1 MDRHIRPQPANFP
14 AAIGGRNLGWQYFQF
29 DPSVAACRR
38 PGHAA
43 RVNIA
48 RGGTVN
54 CEELPMKTL
63 FLHPPSFDGFD
74 GGAGARYQMKREVR
88 SFWYPTWLA
97 QPAAL
102 VEGSKLIDAPPH
114 GLNFDDIVPELKNRE
129 LVVMHTSTPS
139 FKSDVKTAE
148 MIKAINPDVK
158 IGFIGAK
165 VAVEPEKSLI
175 AGHAIDFVARN
186 EFDFTI
192 KEVADGMAW
201 SGIKG
206 LSYRNAEGVIVHNE
220 DRAVLENMDS
230 LPWVTPVY
238 KRDLNVEKYFG
249 GYLKHP
255 YISFYTGRGCKS
267 RCTFCLW
274 PQTVGGHRYRV
285 RSVENVVEEMKWA
298 KQAFPQVKEFF
309 FDDDTLTDNLPR
321 VEALAKELGKLGVT
335 WSCNAKANV
344 PRKTLE
350 VMKANGLRLLLVGY
364 ESGNQQILI
373 NIKKGMRVDF
383 ARRFTKDCHE
393 LGIVIHGTFILG
405 LPGETRETIQQTL
418 DFAKEINPH
427 TIQISLAAPYP
438 GTFLYRQAKENGWL
452 YNEEIDLLTQEGTQ
466 IAPLNYPH
474 LSHTEIFKSV
484 EDFYKKFYFRPSKI
498 ASIVAEMIRSPEM
511 MKRRLREGVE
521 FFHFLRS
528 RHDAA

>member
-1 MDRHIRPQPANFP
+1 
-14 AAIGGRNLGWQYFQF
+14 
-29 DPSVAACRR
+29 
-38 PGHAA
+38 
-43 RVNIA
+43 
-48 RGGTVN
+48 
-54 CEELPMKTL
+54 
-63 FLHPPSFDGFD
+63 
-74 GGAGARYQMKREVR
+74 
-88 SFWYPTWLA
+88 
-97 QPAAL
+97 
-102 VEGSKLIDAPPH
+102 
-114 GLNFDDIVPELKNRE
+114 
-129 LVVMHTSTPS
+129 
-139 FKSDVKTAE
+139 
-148 MIKAINPDVK
+148 MIKAINPHAL

-175 AGHAIDFVARN
+175 AGRCVDFVARN
-186 EFDFTI
+186 EFDFTV
-192 KEVADGMAW
+192 KEVAEGRALSD
-201 SGIKG
+201 IKG
-206 LSYRNAEGVIVHNE
+206 LSYRKPDGTIVHNE
-220 DRAVLENMDS
+220 DRIVLQDMDL

-238 KRDLNVEKYFG
+238 KRDLVIENYFG

-274 PQTVGGHRYRV
+274 PQTVGGHKYRV
-285 RSVENVVEEMKWA
+285 RSVENVVAEVKWA

-309 FDDDTLTDNLPR
+309 FDDDTLTDNGPR
-321 VEALAKELGKLGVT
+321 VEELARGLGKLGVT

-350 VMKANGLRLLLVGY
+350 VMKDNGLRLLLVGY
-364 ESGNQQILI
+364 ETGNQQILF
-373 NIKKGMRVDF
+373 NIKKGMRVEF

-405 LPGETRETIQQTL
+405 LPGETRETIQETL

-427 TIQISLAAPYP
+427 TIQVSLAAPYP

-474 LSHTEIFKSV
+474 LSHTEIFDSV
-484 EDFYKKFYFRPSKI
+484 EDFYRKFYFRPSKI
-498 ASIVAEMIRSPEM
+498 ASILAEMVASPEM

-521 FFHFLRS
+521 FFRFLRT
-528 RHDAA
+528 RRDTA

>member
-1 MDRHIRPQPANFP
+1 MR
-14 AAIGGRNLGWQYFQF
+14 
-29 DPSVAACRR
+29 
-38 PGHAA
+38 
-43 RVNIA
+43 
-48 RGGTVN
+48 
-54 CEELPMKTL
+54 TL
-63 FLHPPSFDGFD
+63 FLHPPSFDGYD

-114 GLNFDDIVPELKNRE
+114 GPTFEDIKPDLMSHELI
-129 LVVMHTSTPS
+129 VMHTSTPS
-139 FKSDVKTAE
+139 FKSDVRTAE
-148 MIKAINPDVK
+148 MIKAINPTCK

-165 VAVEPEKSLI
+165 VAVEPEKSLK
-175 AGHAIDFVARN
+175 ATTALDFVARN

-192 KEVADGMAW
+192 KDVADGLDWA
-201 SGIKG
+201 GIKG
-206 LSYRNAEGVIVHNE
+206 ISYRNAEGAIIHNE
-220 DRAVLENMDS
+220 DREVLADMDL
-230 LPWVTPVY
+230 LPFVTQIY
-238 KRDLNVEKYFG
+238 KRDLDINRYFG

-255 YISFYTGRGCKS
+255 YLSFYTGRGCKS

-274 PQTVGGHRYRV
+274 PQTVGGHNYRV
-285 RSVENVVEEMKWA
+285 RSIEHVIAEVKYARE
-298 KQAFPQVKEFF
+298 AFPKVKEIF

-321 VEALAKELGKLGVT
+321 VEALAKELGKLGVV

-350 VMKANGLRLLLVGY
+350 VLKANGLRLLLVGY
-364 ESGNQQILI
+364 ESGNQKILH
-373 NIKKGMRVDF
+373 NIKKGLLVDV

-405 LPGETRETIQQTL
+405 LPGETRETIQETL
-418 DFAKEINPH
+418 KFAKEINPH
-427 TIQISLAAPYP
+427 TIQVSLAAPYP
-438 GTFLYRQAKENGWL
+438 GTFLYKQAKENGWFADDT
-452 YNEEIDLLTQEGTQ
+452 DLLTEDGTQ

-474 LSHTEIFKSV
+474 LGHTEIFNSV

-498 ASIVAEMIRSPEM
+498 ASIVGEMLRSPEM

-521 FFHFLRS
+521 FFQFLRH
-528 RHDAA
+528 REDAVV

>member
-1 MDRHIRPQPANFP
+1 MLN
-14 AAIGGRNLGWQYFQF
+14 
-29 DPSVAACRR
+29 
-38 PGHAA
+38 
-43 RVNIA
+43 
-48 RGGTVN
+48 
-54 CEELPMKTL
+54 TL
-63 FLHPPSFDGFD
+63 FLQAPSFDNYD

-114 GLNFDDIVPELKNRE
+114 DLKFEDILPDVKSRD
-129 LVVMHTSTPS
+129 LVVIHTSTPS
-139 FKSDVKTAE
+139 FKSDAKTAE
-148 MIKAINPDVK
+148 MIKAVNPKVK

-175 AGHAIDFVARN
+175 GVPAVDFVARN
-186 EFDFTI
+186 EFDFTC
-192 KEVADGMAW
+192 KEVAEDRSWAD
-201 SGIKG
+201 IKG
-206 LSYRNAEGVIVHNE
+206 LSYRNAHGAIQHNE
-220 DRAVLENMDS
+220 DREILENMDM

-238 KRDLNVEKYFG
+238 KRDLVIEKYFG

-274 PQTVGGHRYRV
+274 PQTVGGHRYRT
-285 RSVENVVEEMKWA
+285 RSVEDVAAEVKWA
-298 KQAFPQVKEFF
+298 KAAFPQVKEFF

-321 VEALAKELGKLGVT
+321 VEALSKLLGKMNVT

-350 VMKANGLRLLLVGY
+350 VLKDNGLRLLLVGY
-364 ESGNQQILI
+364 ESGNQQILH
-373 NIKKGMRVDF
+373 NIKKGMRVDV

-405 LPGETRETIQQTL
+405 LPGETKETIQETL
-418 DFAKEINPH
+418 NFAKEINPH
-427 TIQISLAAPYP
+427 TIQVSLAAPYP
-438 GTFLYRQAKENGWL
+438 GTFLYKQAKENGWL
-452 YNEEIDLLTQEGTQ
+452 YNEEIDLLTREGTQ

-474 LSHTEIFKSV
+474 LSHTEIFASV

-498 ASIVAEMIRSPEM
+498 ASIVGEMIASPEM

-521 FFHFLRS
+521 FFHFLRQRKDS
-528 RHDAA
+528 PA

>member
-1 MDRHIRPQPANFP
+1 MR
-14 AAIGGRNLGWQYFQF
+14 
-29 DPSVAACRR
+29 
-38 PGHAA
+38 
-43 RVNIA
+43 
-48 RGGTVN
+48 
-54 CEELPMKTL
+54 TL
-63 FLHPPSFDGFD
+63 FLQAPSFDGYD

-114 GLNFDDIVPELKNRE
+114 NLSFKYIEGDIRGKDLIVL
-129 LVVMHTSTPS
+129 HTSSPS

-148 MIKAINPDVK
+148 MIKEINPSAK

-165 VAVEPEKSLI
+165 VAVEPEKAFISTT
-175 AGHAIDFVARN
+175 AIDFVARN

-192 KEVADGMAW
+192 KEVADGRDWANVK
-201 SGIKG
+201 GI
-206 LSYRNAEGVIVHNE
+206 SYRNSEGVVVHNV
-220 DRAVLENMDS
+220 DREILHNMDD
-230 LPWVTPVY
+230 LPFVTPVY
-238 KRDLNVEKYFG
+238 KRDLDITKYFG

-255 YISFYTGRGCKS
+255 YVSFYTGRGCKS

-274 PQTVGGHRYRV
+274 PQTVGGHNYRV
-285 RSVENVVEEMKWA
+285 RSIEHVIEEVKYVKEA
-298 KQAFPQVKEFF
+298 LPQVKEIF

-321 VEALAKELGKLGVT
+321 VEALAKELGKLGVV

-350 VMKANGLRLLLVGY
+350 VLKDNGLRLLLVGY
-364 ESGNQQILI
+364 ESGNQKILH
-373 NIKKGMRVDF
+373 NIKKGLLVDV
-383 ARRFTKDCHE
+383 AKRFSKDCRE

-405 LPGETRETIQQTL
+405 LPGETHETIKETL
-418 DFAKEINPH
+418 EFAKEVNPH
-427 TIQISLAAPYP
+427 TIQVSLAAPYP
-438 GTFLYRQAKENGWL
+438 GTFLYKQAKENGWFA
-452 YNEEIDLLTQEGTQ
+452 EDTDLLTDDGTQ

-474 LSHTEIFKSV
+474 LGHTEIFNSV

-498 ASIVAEMIRSPEM
+498 ASIVGEMITSPEM

-521 FFHFLRS
+521 FFQFLRN
-528 RHDAA
+528 REEA